1 MPVGAALLKLI
12 TASATSS
19 WAKISKAYGRNSLV
33 NLSSAA
39 QSPVD
44 LEALAGNRKLSD
56 DLAYSQSKLA
66 LTMWSSALAKG
77 VGTTGPM
84 IVAVNPR
91 SMLGS
96 KMVKEAYGV
105 DGGDLGI
112 GADILVRSAER

>member
-1 MPVGAALLKLI
+1 
-12 TASATSS
+12 
-19 WAKISKAYGRNSLV
+19 
-33 NLSSAA
+33 
-39 QSPVD
+39 
-44 LEALAGNRKLSD
+44 
-56 DLAYSQSKLA
+56 
-66 LTMWSSALAKG
+66 
-77 VGTTGPM
+77 M